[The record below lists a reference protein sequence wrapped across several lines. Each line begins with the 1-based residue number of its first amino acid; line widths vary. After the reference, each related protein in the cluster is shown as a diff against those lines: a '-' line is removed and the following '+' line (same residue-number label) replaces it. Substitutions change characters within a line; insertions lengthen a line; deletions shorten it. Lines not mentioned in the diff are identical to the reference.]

1 MNEEREL
8 KALIGP
14 EFEMPEIGDLFDS
27 PEPTESVVR
36 SLSARYFDTDDL
48 RLARWGCTLRYRDDE
63 GWTLKLPMSGRGGAG
78 VLVRSEIYLP
88 GPSWAPPSEALDVV
102 SAFTRGAKVTEV
114 ARLDTRRRATAVVDS
129 AGRDQAEIVED
140 EVEVSEGGLLTTTFN
155 ELEIEVRSDVSDET
169 MEALGRRIQASGA
182 SLEDTKPKLV
192 RALGG
197 PASAPPDVDVPSIGD
212 EATAREVMH
221 HTIAKSVR
229 DLILH
234 LPVAR
239 LGHNPEGVHQARVAT
254 RRLRSA
260 FSTFG
265 LLLDVRQTKP
275 LSAELKWLGA
285 TLGAVRDYDVLS
297 ANVERIAQDQ
307 IAVKPGDIE
316 LLGRILSE
324 QRQQHRSEMLAALAS
339 PRLHI
344 LLDALV
350 VCAADPQT
358 APQADDPAREVLAPV
373 VRRRWRRL
381 DRKVQSLGKRPR
393 VEDLHRVRI
402 LAKRCR
408 YAAEAVR
415 PAFGKPARDFAK
427 GAAQVQD
434 ALGELNDA
442 QVATVTLR
450 HAVEGQDSHAAYA
463 AGQIAGIMDTEAI
476 GHLNDWQ
483 SAWASLSRKKR
494 ISWF

>member
-1 MNEEREL
+1 MNDASIKIKEKRI
-8 KALIGP
+8 ATT
-14 EFEMPEIGDLFDS
+14 DD
-27 PEPTESVVR
+27 VVR
-36 SLSARYFDTDDL
+36 RPT
-48 RLARWGCTLRYRDDE
+48 
-63 GWTLKLPMSGRGGAG
+63 P
-78 VLVRSEIYLP
+78 
-88 GPSWAPPSEALDVV
+88 
-102 SAFTRGAKVTEV
+102 
-114 ARLDTRRRATAVVDS
+114 
-129 AGRDQAEIVED
+129 
-140 EVEVSEGGLLTTTFN
+140 
-155 ELEIEVRSDVSDET
+155 
-169 MEALGRRIQASGA
+169 
-182 SLEDTKPKLV
+182 
-192 RALGG
+192 
-197 PASAPPDVDVPSIGD
+197 SAPPDVDVPSIGD

-350 VCAADPQT
+350 V
-358 APQADDPAREVLAPV
+358 
-373 VRRRWRRL
+373 
-381 DRKVQSLGKRPR
+381 
-393 VEDLHRVRI
+393 
-402 LAKRCR
+402 
-408 YAAEAVR
+408 
-415 PAFGKPARDFAK
+415 
-427 GAAQVQD
+427 
-434 ALGELNDA
+434 
-442 QVATVTLR
+442 
-450 HAVEGQDSHAAYA
+450 
-463 AGQIAGIMDTEAI
+463 
-476 GHLNDWQ
+476 
-483 SAWASLSRKKR
+483 
-494 ISWF
+494 